1 MQKFKDSVSEIA
13 VTKNS
18 VGSSFIRMISNTGLW
33 LKNLSRPSYVS
44 AEAKEVQYNKPEKMS
59 THSAIIEL
67 LNKGKNYDHA
77 EKIVHV
83 SHDYQLELAAF
94 NTDKVQV
101 LGNAVW
107 LDMED

>member
-1 MQKFKDSVSEIA
+1 MQKFKDSVSEIV

-18 VGSSFIRMISNTGLW
+18 MSSFLTRMVSNTGSW
-33 LKNLSRPSYVS
+33 FKNLSRPSYVS
-44 AEAKEVQYNKPEKMS
+44 VEVREVQYTIPEKMS

-77 EKIVHV
+77 KKIVHV
-83 SHDYQLELAAF
+83 THDYQLELAAF

-101 LGNAVW
+101 LGNSVW

>member
-1 MQKFKDSVSEIA
+1 MQKFKDSVSEIV

-18 VGSSFIRMISNTGLW
+18 MGSFFTRMLSNAGTW
-33 LKNLSRPSYVS
+33 LKGSGRTSYPLV
-44 AEAKEVQYNKPEKMS
+44 EASEVQYHKPENMS

-101 LGNAVW
+101 LGNSVW